1 MSVAETA
8 TRISEAVLQKSLQ
21 DLIKGIRSSRDQHS
35 EYVSKAI
42 ADCKVE
48 LRNTDPDIKAEAVSD
63 LFFGQHFDAIFTLG
77 THDSEII
84 YDVSP

>member
-8 TRISEAVLQKSLQ
+8 SRISEAVLQKSLQ

-35 EYVSKAI
+35 EYISKAI

-48 LRNTDPDIKAEAVSD
+48 LRSTDPDLKAEAVSD
-63 LFFGQHFDAIFTLG
+63 PFFGLHFDAVCTLG
-77 THDSEII
+77 THDGE
-84 YDVSP
+84 VMHEKRP

>member
-8 TRISEAVLQKSLQ
+8 SRISEAVLQKSLQ

-35 EYVSKAI
+35 EYISKGI

-48 LRNTDPDIKAEAVSD
+48 LRNTDPDLKAEAVSWPI
-63 LFFGQHFDAIFTLG
+63 LENFDASSIPEARAMVRF
-77 THDSEII
+77 
-84 YDVSP
+84 P